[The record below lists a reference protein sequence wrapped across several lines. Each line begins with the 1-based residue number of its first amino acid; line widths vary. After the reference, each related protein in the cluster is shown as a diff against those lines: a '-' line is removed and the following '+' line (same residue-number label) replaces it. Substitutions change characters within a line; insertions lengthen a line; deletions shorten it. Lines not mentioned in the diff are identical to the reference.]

1 MNDFSLR
8 FAPLNAN
15 DGRLF
20 PNSMFSNQHKIISC
34 QRRGFARPSRAQREL
49 PKQLATPEEPTKR
62 GLGGW
67 GLAGRQ
73 SNARE

>member
-1 MNDFSLR
+1 MNHFSLR

-49 PKQLATPEEPTKR
+49 HKK
-62 GLGGW
+62 
-67 GLAGRQ
+67 
-73 SNARE
+73 